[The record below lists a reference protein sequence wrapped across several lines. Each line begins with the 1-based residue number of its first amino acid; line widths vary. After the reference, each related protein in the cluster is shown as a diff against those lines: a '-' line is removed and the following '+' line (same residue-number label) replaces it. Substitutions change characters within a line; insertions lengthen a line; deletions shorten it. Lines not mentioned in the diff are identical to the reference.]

1 MTRYHSSLTRFVAV
15 MHQSPVSSHSHEIA
29 IRVRYQETDGQRR
42 VHHANYLTYFEMG
55 RTEMLRAQGYTY
67 KAFEDAGLFMV
78 VAEASCRYQAAAEYD
93 DMLFLRTY
101 VGKVTSASIRHT
113 YELVRDTRIIATGE
127 TLVVCVDPEGKI
139 RKLPDWLLTK
149 AP

>member
-1 MTRYHSSLTRFVAV
+1 
-15 MHQSPVSSHSHEIA
+15 MHQSPVSSSSHEIT

-42 VHHANYLTYFEMG
+42 VHHGNYLTYFEMG

-93 DMLFLRTY
+93 DMLLLRTY

-113 YELVRDTRIIATGE
+113 YELIRDSRIIATGE

-139 RKLPDWLLTK
+139 RKLPDWLLSKTS
-149 AP
+149 

>member
-1 MTRYHSSLTRFVAV
+1 
-15 MHQSPVSSHSHEIA
+15 MHQSPVSSRSHEIT

-42 VHHANYLTYFEMG
+42 VHHGNYLTYFEMG

-78 VAEASCRYQAAAEYD
+78 VAEASCRYRAAAEYD
-93 DMLFLRTY
+93 DMLLLRTY

-113 YELVRDTRIIATGE
+113 YELIRDSRIIATGE

-139 RKLPDWLLTK
+139 RKLPDWLLSKTS
-149 AP
+149 

>member
-1 MTRYHSSLTRFVAV
+1 
-15 MHQSPVSSHSHEIA
+15 MHQSPVSSSSHEIT

-42 VHHANYLTYFEMG
+42 VHHGNYLTYFEMG

-93 DMLFLRTY
+93 DMLLLRTY

-113 YELVRDTRIIATGE
+113 YELIRDSRIIATGE

-139 RKLPDWLLTK
+139 RKLPDWLLSKTQ
-149 AP
+149 

>member
-1 MTRYHSSLTRFVAV
+1 
-15 MHQSPVSSHSHEIA
+15 MHQSPVSSHSHEIT

-42 VHHANYLTYFEMG
+42 VHHGNYLTYFEMG
-55 RTEMLRAQGYTY
+55 RTEMLRARGYTY

-93 DMLFLRTY
+93 DILLLRTY

>member
-1 MTRYHSSLTRFVAV
+1 
-15 MHQSPVSSHSHEIA
+15 MHQSPVSNRSHEIT

-42 VHHANYLTYFEMG
+42 VHHGNYLTYFEMG

-93 DMLFLRTY
+93 DMLLLRTY

-113 YELVRDTRIIATGE
+113 YELIRDSRIIATGE

-139 RKLPDWLLTK
+139 RKLPDWLLSKTQ
-149 AP
+149 

>member
-1 MTRYHSSLTRFVAV
+1 
-15 MHQSPVSSHSHEIA
+15 MHQSPVSSRSHEIT

-42 VHHANYLTYFEMG
+42 VHHGNYLTYFEMG

-78 VAEASCRYQAAAEYD
+78 VAEASCHYQAAAEYD
-93 DMLFLRTY
+93 DMLLLRTY

-113 YELVRDTRIIATGE
+113 YELIRDSRIIATGE

-139 RKLPDWLLTK
+139 RKLPDWLLSKTQ
-149 AP
+149 

>member
-1 MTRYHSSLTRFVAV
+1 
-15 MHQSPVSSHSHEIA
+15 MHQSPVSSRSHEIT

-42 VHHANYLTYFEMG
+42 VHHGNYLTYFEMG

-78 VAEASCRYQAAAEYD
+78 VAEASCRYRAAAEYD
-93 DMLFLRTY
+93 DMLLLRTY

-113 YELVRDTRIIATGE
+113 YELIRDSRIIATGE

-139 RKLPDWLLTK
+139 RKLPDWLLSKT
-149 AP
+149 

>member
-1 MTRYHSSLTRFVAV
+1 
-15 MHQSPVSSHSHEIA
+15 MHQSLVSSRSHEIT

-42 VHHANYLTYFEMG
+42 VHHGNYLTYFEMG

-93 DMLFLRTY
+93 DMLLLRTY

-113 YELVRDTRIIATGE
+113 YELIRDSRIIATGE

-139 RKLPDWLLTK
+139 RKLPDWLLSKTS
-149 AP
+149 